1 MSNIL
6 KQRNINYSK
15 SVAILTTR
23 RLKDCI
29 LFILIKF
36 TTFTFASLSLSLLE
50 VRGKYIKDKAPRWY
64 HGLAMLHSARAR
76 ANK

>member
-36 TTFTFASLSLSLLE
+36 TTFTSASLLE
-50 VRGKYIKDKAPRWY
+50 ARGKYIKDKAPRRY
-64 HGLAMLHSARAR
+64 HGLAMLHSARAP